1 MPVKKIFSNQQAL
14 RKKID
19 DLNGIL
25 KTMEQQK
32 TELQTVLRIVE
43 GWSKDLQRVER
54 TNLGVPYIRCV
65 KEILG
70 KIVNRPF
77 AASDHVVQNPPCWRA
92 SSFLFPHWDIKTN
105 ASQASLV
112 RVSLF

>member
-43 GWSKDLQRVER
+43 DWSKELQRVDR

-70 KIVNRPF
+70 KIVNAIVDLYNITSHF
-77 AASDHVVQNPPCWRA
+77 
-92 SSFLFPHWDIKTN
+92 TE
-105 ASQASLV
+105 
-112 RVSLF
+112 VSKLLI